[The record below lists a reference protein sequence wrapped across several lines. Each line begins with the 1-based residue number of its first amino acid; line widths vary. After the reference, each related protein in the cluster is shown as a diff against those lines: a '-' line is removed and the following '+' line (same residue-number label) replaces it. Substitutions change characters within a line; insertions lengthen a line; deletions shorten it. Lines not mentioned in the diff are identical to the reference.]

1 MQPLL
6 CVSDILPLQWHSC
19 CSLAVIRWRGGALRQ
34 SSSPVSFR
42 CSHGMTTQEH
52 MHLGRQ
58 EHWFIWFM
66 LSPVTV
72 LSWLSFSFKPPSSS
86 FFIFSTSQC
95 LEPCKIESSW
105 PCKTFSWPCKTQHC
119 DGSPLWLDLLYLAS
133 SSSFFSPSS
142 VYPSWAVF
150 PSLVVARFQYHIVY
164 LIFRRSEWCGAS
176 HTVMCTAVWS
186 VNSSIKT
193 IPSVVYFALIVE
205 CSRWDTKACS
215 CWAMMLRHVK

>member
-6 CVSDILPLQWHSC
+6 CGSDILPLQWHSC

-72 LSWLSFSFKPPSSS
+72 LSWLSFSFKPRSSS
-86 FFIFSTSQC
+86 FFTFLTSQR
-95 LEPCKIESSW
+95 LESCKIESSW
-105 PCKTFSWPCKTQHC
+105 PCKTFSWPCKTQLC
-119 DGSPLWLDLLYLAS
+119 DDSFLCLDLLYLAS
-133 SSSFFSPSS
+133 SSSFFSPCS
-142 VYPSWAVF
+142 VYPSRAAF
-150 PSLVVARFQYHIVY
+150 LSLVAVVARFQYPIVY
-164 LIFRRSEWCGAS
+164 LIFSEKCTVWCFS
-176 HTVMCTAVWS
+176 
-186 VNSSIKT
+186 
-193 IPSVVYFALIVE
+193 
-205 CSRWDTKACS
+205 
-215 CWAMMLRHVK
+215 

>member
-1 MQPLL
+1 MK
-6 CVSDILPLQWHSC
+6 
-19 CSLAVIRWRGGALRQ
+19 
-34 SSSPVSFR
+34 
-42 CSHGMTTQEH
+42 TQDH
-52 MHLGRQ
+52 VHTGRQ
-58 EHWFIWFM
+58 ENWLRWFI
-66 LSPVTV
+66 LSPIMV

-86 FFIFSTSQC
+86 FFTFSTSQC

-105 PCKTFSWPCKTQHC
+105 PCKTFSWPCKTQLC
-119 DGSPLWLDLLYLAS
+119 DDSFLCLDLLYLAS

-164 LIFRRSEWCGAS
+164 LIFSEKWMVWCFSYS
-176 HTVMCTAVWS
+176 HMCTVLS

-215 CWAMMLRHVK
+215 CCTMMLRHVK